1 MQLVLK
7 QKLAEALKQFNR
19 DATEQLIFINSV
31 HISVSADLFF
41 LRLSILL
48 TYRNSTPDW
57 DGNNFAK
64 PSLHKYV
71 PIFLPLITLSKNA
84 FHSIQTRMQIVR
96 FTLREQAKIHSMS
109 RTVFPLGVTA
119 MWVANVSYTGFS
131 RPLRSTD
138 LRPTDLRRKHTFDIL
153 HLRGKKCIFKISWHK
168 L

>member
-7 QKLAEALKQFNR
+7 QKLALKQFNR

-31 HISVSADLFF
+31 HISLSADLFS

-64 PSLHKYV
+64 PSLHKSV

-84 FHSIQTRMQIVR
+84 FHSIHTRMQIVR
-96 FTLREQAKIHSMS
+96 FPLREQAKIHSMS

-131 RPLRSTD
+131 RPLR
-138 LRPTDLRRKHTFDIL
+138 
-153 HLRGKKCIFKISWHK
+153 
-168 L
+168 